1 MRLSPFAQP
10 DPRRTAFLRA
20 QPFAHRGLHGG
31 AVVENSRAAWAG
43 AIALGHGIECDV
55 QAAADGT
62 PFVFHDDD
70 LARLAGRPER
80 VAALAPAALDAIRL
94 TGSDETIPRLTEM
107 LAIVAG
113 RVPLLIEIK
122 ADGGRVA
129 QLCLAVRHALEGYR
143 GPVAVM
149 SFNPLVGRWFARH
162 AARLTRG
169 LVVSEEGK
177 RGSRGAVERW
187 LSLWQAR
194 ADFLAYDVR
203 DLPSRFAGRFRARGL
218 PLLTWTVRS
227 AAAEETAARY
237 ADRPIYERHP

>member
-1 MRLSPFAQP
+1 MRLSPFVQP
-10 DPRRTAFLRA
+10 DPRRIAFLRA

-62 PFVFHDDD
+62 AFVFHDAD
-70 LARLAGRPER
+70 LRRLAGRPER
-80 VAALAPAALDAIRL
+80 VAALAPAALDATRL

-113 RVPLLIEIK
+113 QVPLLIEIK
-122 ADGGRVA
+122 ADGRRVA
-129 QLCLAVRHALEGYR
+129 PLCRAVRDALDGYR
-143 GPVAVM
+143 GAAAVM
-149 SFNPLVGRWFARH
+149 AFNPLAGRWFARH
-162 AARLTRG
+162 APGLTRG

-177 RGSRGAVERW
+177 QGLRGAAERW

-237 ADRPIYERHP
+237 ADQPIYERHP